1 MVSLSLVQGI
11 IPTQESNLDFLYC
24 KQILYQLSYQRS
36 PMLIICMYVYIY
48 IPVIIVGLTSQE
60 LEFCSAYL
68 KSADF
73 SKA

>member
-11 IPTQESNLDFLYC
+11 IPTQESMDFLYC
-24 KQILYQLSYQRS
+24 KQILYQLSYQGS
-36 PMLIICMYVYIY
+36 PMLIICIYAYIY

-60 LEFCSAYL
+60 LESCSAYL